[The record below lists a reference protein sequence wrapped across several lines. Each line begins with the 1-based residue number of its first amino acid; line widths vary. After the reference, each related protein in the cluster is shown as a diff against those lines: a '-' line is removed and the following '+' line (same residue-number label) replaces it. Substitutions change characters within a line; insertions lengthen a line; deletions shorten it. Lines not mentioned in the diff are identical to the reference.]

1 MNLKHDLLRQPLEL
15 KKTHDFVAVKEPR
28 LAVVFIHGIASDS
41 STFTN
46 ALKYL
51 EGTRSLRDIRFVTF
65 DLLGS
70 GKSYKSDS
78 LNYDYKDQL
87 EALHNSILKLKLKT
101 PLVLVG
107 HSLGTLIVT
116 RYANT
121 YKKSVKQLILL
132 SPPVYTEEDLES
144 TAFRAG
150 MELFRN
156 AVALRSRKYL
166 KEKSFDA
173 MMNKIVANKKNY
185 KNLVELKTPA
195 VLIYGDAD
203 KFIAPR
209 NIRKVVKENPKY
221 LQAIKTIGRH
231 SVSRDKYGKMV
242 GILEKV
248 LNETI

>member
-1 MNLKHDLLRQPLEL
+1 M
-15 KKTHDFVAVKEPR
+15 
-28 LAVVFIHGIASDS
+28 
-41 STFTN
+41 
-46 ALKYL
+46 
-51 EGTRSLRDIRFVTF
+51 
-65 DLLGS
+65 
-70 GKSYKSDS
+70 
-78 LNYDYKDQL
+78 
-87 EALHNSILKLKLKT
+87 
-101 PLVLVG
+101 
-107 HSLGTLIVT
+107 T

-121 YKKSVKQLILL
+121 YKKSVKQLILI

-144 TAFRAG
+144 AAFRAG

-156 AVALRSRKYL
+156 AVALRSRKFL

-185 KNLVELKTPA
+185 KNLAELKTPA